1 MALARRNR
9 SKFDRIMILVNN
21 TDRPGH
27 EPLRMSALAVLLTI
41 IAFFTNIAQADCLPF
56 PDPDIRSLETLSVQ
70 DPKRALEAIKIALAA
85 AQQSAPADARHI
97 AALYAV
103 AAESYSLLELDADA
117 RSAALTGLGLA
128 SEPTDPTHLALLI
141 SHAENVYDSAGLNSA
156 IAAID
161 QARSSQVRGSRA
173 QLCLQITLGRLQF
186 RSGRADLALLALTQA
201 YRASLS
207 LAIPELRVAA
217 ASALSPVM
225 RSVGDFTQALAL
237 NQEVIDWG
245 LAHHAKMSLSVA
257 RYLRGQILSEMHNY
271 QPAISETAQALELSL
286 ELEDQQGVGFADLAT
301 CEARLESSQLSAARP
316 DCESALRIFTASRST
331 DVVKESQTLLARL
344 DLAEGHAAKALA
356 TLNDVLSGGG
366 EAVQPRQLPRV
377 YQLRARAN
385 ATLHNYANA
394 YRDLDE
400 YLGRYVANV
409 DAERA
414 QQVTA
419 LRARFETDREIER
432 NDSLHREL
440 QLAHEL
446 AERQRVQLR
455 WVVVATVAS
464 GIVITLLTVLLIA
477 NLRYRKQLLRLATR
491 DSLTGLRNRG
501 RMAAVAS
508 EALAAAFAKQQPLS
522 VALID
527 LDRFKALNDQLGH
540 ATGDR
545 VLKEFAAIATASIRA
560 TDTLGRWGGE
570 EFLLVFPNTTLDTAM
585 QIVDQMRQRVAQI
598 KLEGSGLRVSISA
611 GLATSGAGAFGLD
624 EILARADVAL
634 YKAKNSGRD
643 LVCYAEESFQ
653 SASTGVR
660 RALRGK

>member
-1 MALARRNR
+1 
-9 SKFDRIMILVNN
+9 MILVNKA
-21 TDRPGH
+21 DRLGRKT
-27 EPLRMSALAVLLTI
+27 LRPSALGVLLAI
-41 IAFFTNIAQADCLPF
+41 ISFFSNTAQADCLALS
-56 PDPDIRSLETLSVQ
+56 DPDIRSLETLSIQ
-70 DPKRALEAIKIALAA
+70 DPKRALEAIKTALAA
-85 AQQSAPADARHI
+85 TQQSLPADARRV

-103 AAESYSLLELDADA
+103 AAQSYSLLELDADA
-117 RSAALTGLGLA
+117 RSAALTGLGFA
-128 SEPTDPTHLALLI
+128 PEPTDPTHLALQI
-141 SHAENVYDSAGLNSA
+141 AHAENVYDSIGINDA
-156 IAAID
+156 IATID
-161 QARSSQVRGSRA
+161 KARKSQVRGSRA
-173 QLCLQITLGRLQF
+173 DLCLQITLGVLQF
-186 RSGRADLALLALTQA
+186 RRGRADLALLTLTQA
-201 YRASLS
+201 YRASLA
-207 LAIPELRVAA
+207 LGVAEPRVAA

-225 RSVGDFTQALAL
+225 RTEGDFAQALTL

-245 LAHHAKMSLSVA
+245 VGHQAKMSLSVA
-257 RYLRGQILSEMHNY
+257 HYLRGQILNEMHKY
-271 QPAISETAQALELSL
+271 EPAIVETAQARKLSL
-286 ELEDQQGVGFADLAT
+286 ELADSQGVGFADLAT
-301 CEARLESSQLSAARP
+301 CEARIELGQLGAARA
-316 DCESALRIFTASRST
+316 DCESALGIFSASGST
-331 DVVKESQTLLARL
+331 DVVKKCQTLLARL
-344 DLAEGHAAKALA
+344 DLAEGRAGRALA

-366 EAVQPRQLPRV
+366 EDVQPRQLPPV
-377 YQLRARAN
+377 YQLRAQAN

-400 YLGRYVANV
+400 YLRRYTATV
-409 DAERA
+409 DAERT
-414 QQVTA
+414 QQVAA

-440 QLAHEL
+440 ELAHEL

-464 GIVITLLTVLLIA
+464 GIVITLLTALLIA
-477 NLRYRKQLLRLATR
+477 NLRYRKQLVRLATR

-508 EALAAAFAKQQPLS
+508 EALAAAFEKQQPLS
-522 VALID
+522 IALID

-545 VLKEFAAIATASIRA
+545 VLKEFASIATASIRA

-570 EFLLVFPNTTLDTAM
+570 EFLLVFPDTTLDTAM
-585 QIVDQMRQRVAQI
+585 EILDVMRRRVAQI
-598 KLEGSGLRVSISA
+598 ELKGSSLRVSISA
-611 GLATSGAGAFGLD
+611 GLATSGEGAFGLD

-660 RALRGK
+660 RALRRQ